1 MSGLNEGA
9 IHGTAKPI
17 SGFNDYLNSGL
28 NLPRIGALAP
38 TLKTYQGNIYQL
50 AFTGVTTVNETFANI
65 HILHDYKTGTK
76 IYPHIHWSH
85 ITGSPSGD
93 VKWNIEYSV
102 SKGHSGGTFP
112 AATTVSVTETAGAQY
127 THQIAEVSEGDAID
141 ATNLEPDSVIQFR
154 VYRDPGD
161 GADTFANDA
170 FLLYFDCHVESDRIL
185 TNEKVS
191 PFTKTIR

>member
-1 MSGLNEGA
+1 MTALNEGA
-9 IHGTAKPI
+9 IHGTAKLI

-28 NLPRIGALAP
+28 NLPRVGALAP
-38 TLKTYQGNIYQL
+38 TIKTYRGNIDQL

-65 HILHDYKTGTK
+65 HILHDYKAGTK

-85 ITGSPSGD
+85 IIGSPSGD

-102 SKGHSGGTFP
+102 SKGHSEGTFP
-112 AATTVSVTETAGAQY
+112 APTTISVVQTAGAQY
-127 THQIAEVSEGDAID
+127 AHQISEVSGGDAIS

-161 GADTFANDA
+161 GEDTFANDA
-170 FLLYFDCHVESDRIL
+170 FLLYFDCHFESDRIL